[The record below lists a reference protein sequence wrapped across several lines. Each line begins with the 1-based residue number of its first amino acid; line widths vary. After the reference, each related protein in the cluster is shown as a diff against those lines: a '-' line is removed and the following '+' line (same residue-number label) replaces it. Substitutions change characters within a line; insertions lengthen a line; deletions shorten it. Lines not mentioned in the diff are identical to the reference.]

1 MKFLNF
7 ITLTISLFSI
17 TTIDAR
23 RLLVIRHGEKISD
36 DYIDLSDRGNA
47 RAQCLYKV
55 FNSNT
60 AFGKPQSIYANKRGS
75 GSHRPYDT
83 VKPLADSY
91 GLRVNE
97 FRKYEPEV
105 NEFVSDVLNKD
116 PSSIIL
122 LSSAREWIP
131 VLLKAIGYKI
141 DEDSVDDFDNIWV
154 IENDD
159 KKGHGKLSVKKQKIE
174 SCIEYYLEHG
184 HLQPASNASIKKT
197 TIKKTTIK
205 KTSKKTT
212 SKKSTKKTT
221 KRKTKKSSK
230 KSTKKSKSKT
240 VEKEK
245 EKKEKK
251 RKEKELTVSEK
262 LNDNEYITKKIDK
275 YIYK

>member
-83 VKPLADSY
+83 KSMNLLVM
-91 GLRVNE
+91 
-97 FRKYEPEV
+97 F
-105 NEFVSDVLNKD
+105 LNKD